1 MSFASGRARNA
12 GAVLGGRPA
21 RLRRAAEALT
31 SEVLPVILIPM
42 KTAISL
48 PDELFREL
56 DARAKAL
63 KLSRS
68 ALLARAAREFLESH
82 RPADDA
88 TEAWNRAIDRGG
100 QPGDDPAAVLARRRT
115 KAIVRGRSSSKR
127 R

>member
-1 MSFASGRARNA
+1 
-12 GAVLGGRPA
+12 
-21 RLRRAAEALT
+21 
-31 SEVLPVILIPM
+31 M

-68 ALLARAAREFLESH
+68 ALLARAAREFLEAT
-82 RPADDA
+82 RPSDDP
-88 TEAWNRAIDRGG
+88 TEAWNRAIERGG
-100 QPGDDPAAVLARRRT
+100 QPGDDEGAKRARRRT
-115 KAIVRGRSSSKR
+115 KEILRRAKSKSKSKSKKR